1 MKSFNSVGYK
11 MVSFTLRVVKLESLE
26 GGGVLKQPGGIPG
39 QEEAN
44 SSAVGEVETE
54 GDNAGQLGG
63 EGAEISREEIIN
75 ELRHVKRQNFIT
87 HCLLSAMIF
96 LTLSWQLSEVKL
108 ILKVRDGI
116 NHPFKAVGSMLKGMF
131 KRPRDNGRD
140 AEQQQQHEAPQ
151 YSPFKM
157 PELPHMDLA
166 ELGMN
171 GERH

>member
-1 MKSFNSVGYK
+1 M
-11 MVSFTLRVVKLESLE
+11 ESLE
-26 GGGVLKQPGGIPG
+26 GGGVLKQPVGIPG

-151 YSPFKM
+151 HSPFKM
-157 PELPHMDLA
+157 PELPHMDLP